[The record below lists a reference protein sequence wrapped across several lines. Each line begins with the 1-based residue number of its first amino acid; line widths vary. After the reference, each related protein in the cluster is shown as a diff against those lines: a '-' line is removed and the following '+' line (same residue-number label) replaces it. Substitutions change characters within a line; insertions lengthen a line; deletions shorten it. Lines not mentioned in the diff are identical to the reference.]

1 MWYTHTYN
9 GISLC
14 HLKKN
19 EILLFAI
26 AWVDFEGIMLSEIYL
41 NEEDNYIM
49 ISLMWNMKN

>member
-1 MWYTHTYN
+1 MIHTHTMEYH
-9 GISLC
+9 C

-19 EILLFAI
+19 EILPFAI

-49 ISLMWNMKN
+49 ISLMWNMNN